1 MTVFS
6 AQRVRLAAFKHPRIV
21 AAMLNPLEHIDR
33 KVFAAFMTEGQLP
46 HPTVGNL
53 NAGKERRIASKLLSS
68 AETLTLESR

>member
-21 AAMLNPLEHIDR
+21 AAMLNPLQHIDR

-53 NAGKERRIASKLLSS
+53 NAGKERPKMGSVNTRLDM
-68 AETLTLESR
+68 